1 MLYDLRPDDHA
12 DDAVDDERR
21 FSIALHLLRNFAV
34 HAISNFL
41 DGRYIAFHRLC
52 DQRIHDTAQ
61 FRDVVGVDLIEGGNE
76 MLLNGC

>member
-1 MLYDLRPDDHA
+1 MLYYPGPRIHDLV

-21 FSIALHLLRNFAV
+21 FSIALQGLGNFAV

-52 DQRIHDTAQ
+52 DQRIHDTA
-61 FRDVVGVDLIEGGNE
+61 ESPS
-76 MLLNGC
+76 